1 MRESEDTL
9 RDRLYEVAVLPEL
22 WPACCDLISAEVGAF
37 STALMSISPEK
48 TFRAVCSP
56 IVAEPFA
63 EYLRTDLP
71 SQNIR
76 MNRQMALGEGFFSR
90 DIDLMTVE
98 ELAADPIYK
107 AFLIPRGLGWT
118 AGAIFQEP
126 SGSSLMFDLQRK
138 QDLGAF
144 TNADIERLN
153 RLKPDL
159 APAAF
164 MTTRLAFQEAQ
175 TITHTLAALGL
186 PGAVLGETGRCISMN
201 PGLEALAP
209 RIRTGWRDR
218 LQLQNAD
225 ADGLFQTALQQLR
238 SSITPDVL
246 SIPVAAGEDVHP
258 LVIQLVPVRRNARD
272 VFSYRSND
280 HDRYD
285 GRNSG
290 SPGPWGDLRS
300 F

>member
-1 MRESEDTL
+1 
-9 RDRLYEVAVLPEL
+9 
-22 WPACCDLISAEVGAF
+22 
-37 STALMSISPEK
+37 
-48 TFRAVCSP
+48 
-56 IVAEPFA
+56 
-63 EYLRTDLP
+63 LRTDLP